1 MSVLVTP
8 TCTAL
13 LAKARDT
20 EVTSLFTV
28 MEMFAVVCNP
38 ELFCVPAT
46 TYVVVGEDKAGV
58 PEISPVV
65 VFRFNPLGSAGLT
78 EKLLMS
84 PPVETM
90 LVVGSGEPAKIVR
103 DAGE

>member
-1 MSVLVTP
+1 VDAVAVSVLVTP

-13 LAKARDT
+13 LAKARET

-46 TYVVVGEDKAGV
+46 TYVVVGKIRPEFPKFRQLLYLDSIHLGV
-58 PEISPVV
+58 Q
-65 VFRFNPLGSAGLT
+65 G
-78 EKLLMS
+78 
-84 PPVETM
+84 
-90 LVVGSGEPAKIVR
+90 
-103 DAGE
+103 